1 MRRPMMAY
9 FGSVVAIWGWSLLCA
24 GPAANQHLG
33 WNEQRLERRKLKLGS
48 STPLSKI
55 AQNSI

>member
-1 MRRPMMAY
+1 MEPAVRRARRH
-9 FGSVVAIWGWSLLCA
+9 
-24 GPAANQHLG
+24 QHLG
-33 WNEQRLERRKLKLGS
+33 WNKQRLERRKLKLGS